1 MKRSPARLYTAL
13 AGVFLLL
20 QGASTLAFRL
30 VPSLD
35 EAFPHLLGVTHMMPA
50 HSILHI
56 VSGLLALALLRW
68 GGERGVQIFAAGFG
82 AFYVALAVY
91 GWLAKDP
98 TVLHLQPFD
107 HPFHLVLGLV
117 GLVAVRMSLPRSRR
131 DSRARA

>member
-20 QGASTLAFRL
+20 QGVSTLAFRL

-35 EAFPHLLGVTHMMPA
+35 EAFPMLLGMTHMMPA

-56 VSGLLALALLRW
+56 LSGLLAIALLLW
-68 GGERGVQIFAAGFG
+68 GDERGVLLFALGFG

-91 GWLAKDP
+91 GWLAPDP
-98 TVLHLQPFD
+98 TMLHLQPFD
-107 HPFHLVLGLV
+107 HPFHLVLGFI
-117 GLVAVRMSLPRSRR
+117 GLIAVWMTVQRSRR
-131 DSRARA
+131 VARARS